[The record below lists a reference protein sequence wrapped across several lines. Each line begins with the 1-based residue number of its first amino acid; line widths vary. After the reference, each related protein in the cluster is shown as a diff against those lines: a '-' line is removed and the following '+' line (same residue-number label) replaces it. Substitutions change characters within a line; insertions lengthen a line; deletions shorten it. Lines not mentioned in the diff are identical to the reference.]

1 MKYKFFLITVLTL
14 FCVKA
19 AAQSAGGRITGII
32 ELMSDNPYT
41 ARNAMPVIIDLKKR
55 TIKMIEGIPC
65 SDGHSVAIECH
76 DGLVYFSSFGV
87 DKAGVFTYDPKTEE
101 VKQALSL
108 SGNLNYI
115 HFFD

>member
-1 MKYKFFLITVLTL
+1 MKYKFFLITALIL

-41 ARNAMPVIIDLKKR
+41 ARNSMPVIIDLKKR

-87 DKAGVFTYDPKTEE
+87 DKAGVFTYDPKTGE

-115 HFFD
+115 HFFE

>member
-1 MKYKFFLITVLTL
+1 MVRE
-14 FCVKA
+14 
-19 AAQSAGGRITGII
+19 Q
-32 ELMSDNPYT
+32 
-41 ARNAMPVIIDLKKR
+41 AMPVIIDLKKR
-55 TIKMIEGIPC
+55 SIKMFEGIPC
-65 SDGHSVAIECH
+65 SDGHSVAIEYH

-87 DKAGVFTYDPKTEE
+87 DKAGVFTYDPNTGE

>member
-1 MKYKFFLITVLTL
+1 MKRKTRPTLQQATV
-14 FCVKA
+14 
-19 AAQSAGGRITGII
+19 
-32 ELMSDNPYT
+32 T
-41 ARNAMPVIIDLKKR
+41 AKSEARMVREQAMPVIIDLKKR

-65 SDGHSVAIECH
+65 SDGHSVAIEYH

-87 DKAGVFTYDPKTEE
+87 DKAGVFTYDPKTGE
-101 VKQALSL
+101 VKQTLSL

>member
-1 MKYKFFLITVLTL
+1 
-14 FCVKA
+14 
-19 AAQSAGGRITGII
+19 
-32 ELMSDNPYT
+32 MSDEPDDVADITTICGGLVLNIGT
-41 ARNAMPVIIDLKKR
+41 LNKR

-65 SDGHSVAIECH
+65 SDGHSVAIEYH
-76 DGLVYFSSFGV
+76 DGLVYYSAFGV

-101 VKQALSL
+101 VKQAISL